1 MDRIRKIEHLY
12 IPKDVLP
19 LATVPK
25 KIRKEP
31 LKESSQIKCISLIK
45 KVHKFYTLEDIDDDN
60 DVIKAIKGEPFDYK
74 NIVKLFPYLFIDI
87 YIYDVISRNLSNNYV
102 SILAT
107 IFSRI
112 HGFLYFRR
120 RLVPYVLYA
129 NNIKQEKRD
138 NTTIDKDVKDKLS
151 FNRDDILPNLD
162 KLDKNF
168 DKLLYLLL
176 TLIPPRRHHDFR
188 HTKNS
193 SSIPNDTVDKSFNYY
208 FDKHIYIY
216 NTKNKKFYD
225 FLLPDEI
232 IPYISTDT
240 EFILGNK
247 LISAAL
253 MSQHIKRIFKKIYD
267 YPYNATLIRRLYAT
281 YSRENLTK
289 KEIRQNAIAMGHS
302 LNENYNYSFVN
313 KQQQS

>member
-1 MDRIRKIEHLY
+1 MKKWFWENRDKVGYTIGGTVDVDEDIAKAFNESEPQVMRYDIGDSDYLTVSTGPAPWDDDDIEYQH
-12 IPKDVLP
+12 D
-19 LATVPK
+19 
-25 KIRKEP
+25 E
-31 LKESSQIKCISLIK
+31 ISLDNG
-45 KVHKFYTLEDIDDDN
+45 ED
-60 DVIKAIKGEPFDYK
+60 
-74 NIVKLFPYLFIDI
+74 YLGQI
-87 YIYDVISRNLSNNYV
+87 
-102 SILAT
+102 AT
-107 IFSRI
+107 
-112 HGFLYFRR
+112 
-120 RLVPYVLYA
+120 
-129 NNIKQEKRD
+129 
-138 NTTIDKDVKDKLS
+138 VKDKDGNQYYGIVVDGNELEYELTEDRYS
-151 FNRDDILPNLD
+151 RYEDGPIEVTRVGGFTVLATHDANGKKLKDAVVIDTIFDVNDSRIALTNLD
-162 KLDKNF
+162 KKF

-176 TLIPPRRHHDFR
+176 TFIPPRRLHDFR

-193 SSIPNDTVDKSFNYY
+193 SSIPDDTVDKSFNYY

-267 YPYNATLIRRLYAT
+267 YPYNATLIRRLYST

-289 KEIRQNAIAMGHS
+289 KEIKQNAIAMGHS

>member
-19 LATVPK
+19 LATVPR

-31 LKESSQIKCISLIK
+31 LKEITQIKCISLIK
-45 KVHKFYTLEDIDDDN
+45 RVHKFYTLEDIDDDN

-74 NIVKLFPYLFIDI
+74 NIVKLFPYLFIDV
-87 YIYDVISRNLSNNYV
+87 YIYDVISRNLINNYV

-129 NNIKQEKRD
+129 NNIQQEKRD
-138 NTTIDKDVKDKLS
+138 NTTIDKAVKDKLS
-151 FNRDDILPNLD
+151 FNRDDILSNLN

-176 TLIPPRRHHDFR
+176 TLIPPRRPHDFR
-188 HTKNS
+188 YTKNI
-193 SSIPNDTVDKSFNYY
+193 SSIPDDTIDKSFNYY

-225 FLLPDEI
+225 LLLPDEI

-240 EFILGNK
+240 EFILGKK
-247 LISAAL
+247 LVSSPL
-253 MSQHIKRIFKKIYD
+253 LSQHIKRIFKKIYD
-267 YPYNATLIRRLYAT
+267 YPYTTFLIRRLYST
-281 YSRENLTK
+281 YSLENLTK
-289 KEIRQNAIAMGHS
+289 KEIKQNAIAMGHNI
-302 LNENYNYSFVN
+302 NEDFNYSFVN
-313 KQQQS
+313 KQQLS